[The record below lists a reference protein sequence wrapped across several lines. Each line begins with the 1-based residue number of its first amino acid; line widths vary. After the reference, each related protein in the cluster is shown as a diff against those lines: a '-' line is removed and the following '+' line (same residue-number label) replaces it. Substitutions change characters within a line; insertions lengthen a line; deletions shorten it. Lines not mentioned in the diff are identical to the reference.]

1 MINIYGNGGHAKVI
15 SSLLYQTH
23 DLDPTQLKFWNDSS
37 YEKEVGDFDPYNNN
51 IEGKW
56 LIAIGNNNSR
66 KRIAELLGND
76 CYITVI
82 DKSAILDRNI
92 TPGEGSQILHNSTIQ
107 VGTEIGKHCIINTAS
122 SVDHDC
128 VLGDFSFIGPNA
140 TLCGGVE
147 IGEGT
152 FIGAGAVILPYI
164 KIGKNC
170 MIGAGSVVTKNLPD
184 GITAYGNPI
193 KIKL

>member
-15 SSLLYQTH
+15 NSTLYNLH
-23 DLDPTQLKFWNDSS
+23 PKKIKFWDDES
-37 YEKEVGDFDPYNNN
+37 YEKEINDLDPYNNN
-51 IEGKW
+51 IKGEW
-56 LIAIGNNNSR
+56 VIAIGNNKAR
-66 KRIAELLGND
+66 KRISELLGND
-76 CYITVI
+76 CYATII
-82 DKSAILDRNI
+82 DESAIIASN
-92 TPGEGSQILHNSTIQ
+92 TKVGEGSQILHGSVVQTDT
-107 VGTEIGKHCIINTAS
+107 VIGKHCIVNTAA

-128 VLGDFSFIGPNA
+128 VLGDFSFVGPNA

-147 IGEGT
+147 IGECT
-152 FIGAGAVILPYI
+152 FIGAGTTVLPHI

-170 MIGAGSVVTKNLPD
+170 IIGAGSVVTKNLPN

>member
-1 MINIYGNGGHAKVI
+1 MINIYGKGGHANVLNSI
-15 SSLLYQTH
+15 LWNTH
-23 DLDPTQLKFWNDSS
+23 PKQIKFCNDES

-51 IEGKW
+51 IKGYW
-56 LIAIGNNNSR
+56 LIAIGNNKSR

-76 CYITVI
+76 CYLTVI
-82 DKSAILDRNI
+82 DDSVVMDNSVH
-92 TPGEGSQILHNSTIQ
+92 PGEGSQILHGSVIQ
-107 VGTEIGKHCIINTAS
+107 TGTNIGKHCIINTAAS
-122 SVDHDC
+122 IDHDC
-128 VLGDFSFIGPNA
+128 ILGDFSFIGPNA

-152 FIGAGAVILPYI
+152 FIGAGAVVLPYI

-184 GITAYGNPI
+184 GITAYGNPV

>member
-1 MINIYGNGGHAKVI
+1 MINIYGKGGHASVI
-15 SSLLYQTH
+15 NSVLCNSHTKQIR
-23 DLDPTQLKFWNDSS
+23 FWDDRS
-37 YEKEVGDFDPYNNN
+37 YEKEVDDSNLYNN
-51 IEGKW
+51 IEGYW
-56 LIAIGNNNSR
+56 IIAIGDNKAR

-76 CYITVI
+76 CYFTLIHESVII
-82 DKSAILDRNI
+82 DKNI
-92 TPGEGSQILHNSTIQ
+92 NLGTGSQILHGSVIQ
-107 VGTEIGKHCIINTAS
+107 VGTTIGKHCIINTAA

-128 VLGDFSFIGPNA
+128 VLEDFSFIGPNA

-152 FIGAGAVILPYI
+152 FIGAGAVVLPHV

-170 MIGAGSVVTKNLPD
+170 IIGAGSVVTKNLPN
-184 GITAYGNPI
+184 GITAYGNPA

>member
-1 MINIYGNGGHAKVI
+1 MINIYGNGGHANVLNSI
-15 SSLLYQTH
+15 LYNTH
-23 DLDPTQLKFWNDSS
+23 PKQIKFWNDES
-37 YEKEVGDFDPYNNN
+37 YEKEVGEFDPYNNN
-51 IEGKW
+51 IKGNW
-56 LIAIGNNNSR
+56 IIAIGNNKNR
-66 KRIAELLGND
+66 KKISELLGND
-76 CYITVI
+76 CYITI
-82 DKSAILDRNI
+82 IHESAIVDKNI
-92 TPGEGSQILHNSTIQ
+92 SLGDGSQILHGSVIQ
-107 VGTEIGKHCIINTAS
+107 VGTKIGKHCIINTAA

-170 MIGAGSVVTKNLPD
+170 MIGAGSVITKDLPD

>member
-1 MINIYGNGGHAKVI
+1 MINIYGKGGHANVLNSI
-15 SSLLYQTH
+15 LYNTH
-23 DLDPTQLKFWNDSS
+23 PKQIKFWNDES
-37 YEKEVGDFDPYNNN
+37 YEKEVGEFDPYNNN
-51 IEGKW
+51 IKGNW
-56 LIAIGNNNSR
+56 IIAIGNNKNR
-66 KRIAELLGND
+66 KKISELLGND
-76 CYITVI
+76 CYITI
-82 DKSAILDRNI
+82 IHESAIVDKNI
-92 TPGEGSQILHNSTIQ
+92 NPGDGSQILHGSVIQ
-107 VGTEIGKHCIINTAS
+107 VGTKIGKHCIINTAA

-128 VLGDFSFIGPNA
+128 ILGDFSFIGPNA

-170 MIGAGSVVTKNLPD
+170 MIGAGSVITKDLPD

>member
-1 MINIYGNGGHAKVI
+1 MINIYGKGGHANVI
-15 SSLLYQTH
+15 NSILSQAH
-23 DLDPTQLKFWNDSS
+23 LKQINFWNDES

-51 IEGKW
+51 IKGDW
-56 LIAIGNNNSR
+56 IIAIGNNKNR
-66 KRIAELLGND
+66 KKVAELLGND
-76 CYITVI
+76 CYITI
-82 DKSAILDRNI
+82 TQNSAIVDVNI
-92 TPGEGSQILHNSTIQ
+92 NPGEGSQILHGSVIQ
-107 VGTEIGKHCIINTAS
+107 VGTKIGKHCIINTAAS
-122 SVDHDC
+122 IDHDC

-152 FIGAGAVILPYI
+152 FIGAGAVVLPYI

-184 GITAYGNPI
+184 GITAYGNPV

>member
-15 SSLLYQTH
+15 SSILYKTH
-23 DLDPTQLKFWNDSS
+23 PKQIKFWDDAS

-51 IEGKW
+51 IEGNW

-76 CYITVI
+76 CYITLI
-82 DKSAILDRNI
+82 HESAVLDRNI
-92 TPGEGSQILHNSTIQ
+92 NPGKGSQILHNSTIQ
-107 VGTEIGKHCIINTAS
+107 VGTKIGKHCIINTAS
-122 SVDHDC
+122 SIDHDC

-140 TLCGGVE
+140 TLCGGVK

-152 FIGAGAVILPYI
+152 FIGAGAIVLPYI

-184 GITAYGNPI
+184 GITAYGNPV

>member
-1 MINIYGNGGHAKVI
+1 MINIYGNGGHAKVV

-23 DLDPTQLKFWNDSS
+23 NLDPTQLKFWNDSS

-92 TPGEGSQILHNSTIQ
+92 TPGTGSQILHNSTIQ
-107 VGTEIGKHCIINTAS
+107 IGTKIGKHCIINTAAS
-122 SVDHDC
+122 IDHDC
-128 VLGDFSFIGPNA
+128 ILGDFSFIGPNA

-184 GITAYGNPI
+184 EITAYGNPV

>member
-1 MINIYGNGGHAKVI
+1 MINIYGKGGHANVLTSILQNVHSKQI
-15 SSLLYQTH
+15 
-23 DLDPTQLKFWNDSS
+23 KFWNDES

-51 IEGKW
+51 IKGDW
-56 LIAIGNNNSR
+56 IIAIGNNKNR
-66 KRIAELLGND
+66 KKVAELLGND
-76 CYITVI
+76 CYITI
-82 DKSAILDRNI
+82 TQSSAIVDVNI
-92 TPGEGSQILHNSTIQ
+92 NPGEGSQILHGSVIQ
-107 VGTEIGKHCIINTAS
+107 VGTKIGKHCIINTAA

-128 VLGDFSFIGPNA
+128 ILGDFTFIGPNA

-152 FIGAGAVILPYI
+152 FIGAGAVVLPYI

-170 MIGAGSVVTKNLPD
+170 IIGAGSVVTKNLPN
-184 GITAYGNPI
+184 GITAYGNPA

>member
-1 MINIYGNGGHAKVI
+1 MINIYGKGGHANVLTSILQNVHPKQI
-15 SSLLYQTH
+15 
-23 DLDPTQLKFWNDSS
+23 KFWNDES

-51 IEGKW
+51 IKGDW
-56 LIAIGNNNSR
+56 IIAIGNNKNR
-66 KRIAELLGND
+66 KKVAELLGND
-76 CYITVI
+76 CYITVTHN
-82 DKSAILDRNI
+82 SAIVDANI
-92 TPGEGSQILHNSTIQ
+92 NPGEGSQILHGSVIQ
-107 VGTEIGKHCIINTAS
+107 VGTKIGKHCIINTAA

-152 FIGAGAVILPYI
+152 FIGAGAVVLPYI

-184 GITAYGNPI
+184 GITAYGNPV

>member
-15 SSLLYQTH
+15 NSALWNTH
-23 DLDPTQLKFWNDSS
+23 PKQIKFWDDES

-51 IEGKW
+51 ITGDW
-56 LIAIGNNNSR
+56 LIAIGNNKAR
-66 KRIAELLGND
+66 KRISELLGND
-76 CYITVI
+76 CYITI
-82 DKSAILDRNI
+82 IHESAIVASNTKI
-92 TPGEGSQILHNSTIQ
+92 GKGSQILHGSVIQ
-107 VGTEIGKHCIINTAS
+107 TDTTIGKHCIVNTAAS
-122 SVDHDC
+122 IDHDC
-128 VLGDFSFIGPNA
+128 ILGDFSFIGPNA
-140 TLCGGVE
+140 TLCGEVE

-152 FIGAGAVILPYI
+152 FIGAGSVVMPHV

-184 GITAYGNPI
+184 EITAYGNPI

>member
-15 SSLLYQTH
+15 NSILYETH
-23 DLDPTQLKFWNDSS
+23 PNQIKFWNDESF
-37 YEKEVGDFDPYNNN
+37 EKEVGDFDPWNNN
-51 IEGKW
+51 IEGNW
-56 LIAIGNNNSR
+56 LIAIGNNKSR
-66 KRIAELLGND
+66 KRISEYLGND

-82 DKSAILDRNI
+82 HESAVVDSSIFLG
-92 TPGEGSQILHNSTIQ
+92 TGSQVLHNSTIQ
-107 VGTEIGKHCIINTAS
+107 VGTKIGKHCIINTAAS
-122 SVDHDC
+122 IDHDC

>member
-1 MINIYGNGGHAKVI
+1 MINIYGNGGHAKVV

-76 CYITVI
+76 CYITLI
-82 DKSAILDRNI
+82 HESAVLDRNI
-92 TPGEGSQILHNSTIQ
+92 NPGKGSQILHNSTIQ
-107 VGTEIGKHCIINTAS
+107 VGTKIGKHCIINTAS
-122 SVDHDC
+122 SIDHDC

-140 TLCGGVE
+140 TLCGGVK

-152 FIGAGAVILPYI
+152 FIGAGAIVLPYI

-184 GITAYGNPI
+184 GITAYGNPV